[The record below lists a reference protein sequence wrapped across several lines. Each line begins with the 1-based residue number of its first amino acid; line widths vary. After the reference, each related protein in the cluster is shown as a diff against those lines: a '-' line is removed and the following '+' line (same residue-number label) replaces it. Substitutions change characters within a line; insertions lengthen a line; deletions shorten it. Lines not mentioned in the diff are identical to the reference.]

1 MQPDEPNDEE
11 RLEELPGDSG
21 QTPFRPADPPRDDTL
36 PPDDSGQPGA
46 TSRAASDDT
55 HPDGDTDVDRQEL
68 YDAGE
73 ASAAAG
79 ADEPHDDTTVTGY
92 NPPDQPESPS

>member
-11 RLEELPGDSG
+11 RLEELPGDGG
-21 QTPFRPADPPRDDTL
+21 QTPFRPADPPRDDSL

-46 TSRAASDDT
+46 SEPPAIGDT
-55 HPDGDTDVDRQEL
+55 HPDTDTDVDQQES

-73 ASAAAG
+73 ASAASG
-79 ADEPHDDTTVTGY
+79 ADEPHDDPTVVGY